1 MAVNYFMKVN
11 GVNGESADANH
22 KSYIDVQSVSWG
34 ASQAASISGGGAG
47 SGKVSFSDL
56 TITAT
61 MDAATPTLLKFCSSG
76 KHIDAITVEMVK
88 ASGSDGGMVY
98 STIVLKDVLV
108 TGTQFVGTSGGEAMA
123 INYSFQAAKVE
134 HHYWA
139 QGKDGSKGAETQM
152 GWDVKQNIA
161 TA

>member
-1 MAVNYFMKVN
+1 MAVDMFLQVD
-11 GVNGESADANH
+11 GVKGESADANH
-22 KSYIDVQSVSWG
+22 SGFIDIQSLSWG

-47 SGKVSFSDL
+47 SGKVSFTDL
-56 TITAT
+56 TIAAT
-61 MDAATPTLLKFCSSG
+61 MDSATPTILKHCASG
-76 KHIDAITVEMVK
+76 KHLPKIKVSMCK
-88 ASGSDGGMVY
+88 AGGEQTEF
-98 STIVLKDVLV
+98 STIVLSDVLV
-108 TGTQFVGTSGGEAMA
+108 TGTQFVGTGGGETTT

-134 HHYWA
+134 HHYWV